1 MPGLTITDQ
10 TYAGTV
16 EASYMITK
24 ATFSMDTVKKGVVY
38 VKDGIK
44 KKHTIP
50 KLTLDNLLQTPA
62 DEPVS
67 NGTFEV
73 TSVTL
78 EPKQAMAYVRL
89 NPNDFAEHFY
99 AEQLSRTLLAREL
112 PVTAENVMMQLFLN
126 KCFQAVERG
135 MWVGSTSYTTG
146 LTGSGANSQ
155 IKYFDGF
162 IKKALVAGTYLAV
175 GSPSAITSANII
187 AKLDAAIAL
196 LPTAILS
203 DAMRFDKVKFI
214 LSPLDWQ
221 KFEQASL
228 AFTNK
233 GRDLNGL
240 TIPNYRGFDIV
251 VVAGLPE
258 NTFCLTKAFAGL
270 ESNLWIG
277 SNAMEDLNIELAKWR
292 SDSPLYFMKALFEFD
307 TQIAEM
313 TEFIMHTSLT
323 TGSFNG

>member
-1 MPGLTITDQ
+1 MALTVTDQ
-10 TYAGTV
+10 SYSGTV
-16 EASYMITK
+16 EAGYMITK
-24 ATFSMDTVKKGVVY
+24 ATFSMDTVRKGVVY

-62 DEPVS
+62 DLPTS
-67 NGTFEV
+67 AGTFEV
-73 TSVTL
+73 TGVVL
-78 EPKQAMAYVRL
+78 EPKQAMAYTRF

-126 KCFQAVERG
+126 KCFEAVERG

-162 IKKALVAGTYLAV
+162 IKKALAAGTYLAV
-175 GSPSAITSANII
+175 GSPSAITSGNVL
-187 AKLDAAIAL
+187 AKMDAAIAL
-196 LPTAILS
+196 LPTAILN

-214 LSPLDWQ
+214 MSALDWQ
-221 KFEQASL
+221 KFEVASL
-228 AFTNK
+228 ALTNK
-233 GRDLNGL
+233 GRDVNGI

-251 VVAGLPE
+251 TVAGLPE

-270 ESNLWIG
+270 ESNLWVG
-277 SNAMEDLNIELAKWR
+277 SNAMEDLTIDLAR
-292 SDSPLYFMKALFEFD
+292 LQADSPLFFMKALFEFD
-307 TQIAEM
+307 VQIAEM
-313 TEFIMHTSLT
+313 TEFIMHTTKVIGDFSA
-323 TGSFNG
+323 